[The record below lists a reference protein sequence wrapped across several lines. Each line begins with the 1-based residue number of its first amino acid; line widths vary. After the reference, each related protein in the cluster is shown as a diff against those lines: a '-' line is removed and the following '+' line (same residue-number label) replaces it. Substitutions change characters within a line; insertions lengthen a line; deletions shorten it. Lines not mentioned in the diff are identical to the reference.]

1 MKKLV
6 FLVVAGVLASAV
18 VAEAQQPRSAS
29 SRRGDMVSMLPDAR
43 SRAEKSNADLAAES
57 AASLGQMTPEVWFYQ
72 QELRRYEDPKAA
84 VRRKAE
90 FKAWQRQ
97 RRIAA
102 MQWYG
107 FSNAR
112 PPANPVPWQ
121 SGVYGAGWVSNNYR
135 HPYQWSGAGRTAV
148 IYGSTR

>member
-6 FLVVAGVLASAV
+6 FLVVAGILTPAV
-18 VAEAQQPRSAS
+18 FAEAQQPRTAS
-29 SRRGDMVSMLPDAR
+29 TRPSNELTMRPESRTRV
-43 SRAEKSNADLAAES
+43 EKSNAELAAES
-57 AASLGQMTPEVWFYQ
+57 AESLGQMTPEVWFYQ

-90 FKAWQRQ
+90 FRAWQRQ

-107 FSNAR
+107 FSNSR
-112 PPANPVPWQ
+112 PMANPIPWQ
-121 SGVYGAGWVSNNYR
+121 SGVYGPGWVANNYR
-135 HPYQWSGAGRTAV
+135 HPYEWSGAGRTAV